1 MAGVIFIGD
10 EVTAQGFRLAGA
22 GTRVPEKNTVA
33 ATFSDALR
41 KADFVLISADA
52 AARLDA
58 DALERA
64 VRAASPLVLVIP
76 DAALRAMPPD
86 PADTVE
92 RVLGIA
98 P

>member
-22 GTRVPEKNTVA
+22 NIRVPKKGAVA
-33 ATFSDALR
+33 ASFADALR
-41 KADFVLISADA
+41 KADLVLITADA
-52 AARLDA
+52 AGELDA
-58 DALERA
+58 DTLERA
-64 VRAASPLVLVIP
+64 VRAAAPLVLVIP
-76 DAALRAMPPD
+76 DAAFRVTPPD
-86 PADTVE
+86 PADAVE

>member
-1 MAGVIFIGD
+1 MAAVIFIGD

-22 GTRVPEKNTVA
+22 GTHVPAKDAVA
-33 ATFSDALR
+33 ASFADALR
-41 KADFVLISADA
+41 EAELVLITADA
-52 AARLDA
+52 AGYLDA
-58 DALERA
+58 DTLGRA

-76 DAALRAMPPD
+76 DAALRTMPPD
-86 PADTVE
+86 PTDTVE

>member
-10 EVTAQGFRLAGA
+10 EVTAQGFRVAGA
-22 GTRVPEKNTVA
+22 DIRVPEKDAVA
-33 ATFSDALR
+33 ASFADALR
-41 KADFVLISADA
+41 NADLVLITADA

-58 DALERA
+58 DVLEHA
-64 VRAASPLVLVIP
+64 VRAALPLVLVIP
-76 DAALRAMPPD
+76 DAALRVMPSN
-86 PADTVE
+86 PAEAVD

>member
-1 MAGVIFIGD
+1 M
-10 EVTAQGFRLAGA
+10 L
-22 GTRVPEKNTVA
+22 NT
-33 ATFSDALR
+33 
-41 KADFVLISADA
+41 ADA
-52 AARLDA
+52 AGKLDA
-58 DALERA
+58 DTLDRV

-86 PADTVE
+86 PADAVE

>member
-22 GTRVPEKNTVA
+22 ETYVPSKDAVA
-33 ATFSDALR
+33 ATVAEALR
-41 KADFVLISADA
+41 EAELVLITADA

-64 VRAASPLVLVIP
+64 VREASPLVLVIP
-76 DAALRAMPPD
+76 DAALRVMPPD
-86 PADTVE
+86 PADAVE
-92 RVLGIA
+92 HVLGIA
-98 P
+98 S

>member
-22 GTRVPEKNTVA
+22 GTQVPAKDAVA
-33 ATFSDALR
+33 EPFEQALR
-41 KADFVLISADA
+41 RADLVLITADA
-52 AARLDA
+52 AGKLDA
-58 DALERA
+58 DTLDRA

-76 DAALRAMPPD
+76 DAALRTMPPD
-86 PADTVE
+86 SADAVE

-98 P
+98 S

>member
-1 MAGVIFIGD
+1 MAGVTFIGD

-22 GTRVPEKNTVA
+22 SIRVPEKKVVA
-33 ATFSDALR
+33 ASFADALR
-41 KADFVLISADA
+41 NADLVIITAEA
-52 AARLDA
+52 AGELDA
-58 DALERA
+58 DALEHA

-76 DAALRAMPPD
+76 DAAFRVTPPD
-86 PADTVE
+86 PADAVE

>member
-1 MAGVIFIGD
+1 MAGVVFIGD

-22 GTRVPEKNTVA
+22 GIRVPVKDGVA
-33 ATFSDALR
+33 ASFGDALR
-41 KADFVLISADA
+41 EADLVLITADA
-52 AARLDA
+52 AVRLDA
-58 DALERA
+58 DVLENA

-76 DAALRAMPPD
+76 DAAFRTMPPD
-86 PADTVE
+86 PADAID

>member
-1 MAGVIFIGD
+1 MARVIFIGD

-22 GTRVPEKNTVA
+22 SAVVPAKDAVPA
-33 ATFSDALR
+33 SFADALR
-41 KADFVLISADA
+41 EADLVLITADTA
-52 AARLDA
+52 GRLDA
-58 DALERA
+58 DTLERA

-86 PADTVE
+86 PVDAVE

>member
-22 GTRVPEKNTVA
+22 GIRMPDNDAVA
-33 ATFSDALR
+33 KSFLDALR
-41 KADFVLISADA
+41 NADLVLITADA
-52 AARLDA
+52 AGKLDA
-58 DALERA
+58 DLLERA
-64 VRAASPLVLVIP
+64 VRTASPLVLVIP
-76 DAALRAMPPD
+76 DAAFRVMPPD
-86 PADTVE
+86 PADSVE